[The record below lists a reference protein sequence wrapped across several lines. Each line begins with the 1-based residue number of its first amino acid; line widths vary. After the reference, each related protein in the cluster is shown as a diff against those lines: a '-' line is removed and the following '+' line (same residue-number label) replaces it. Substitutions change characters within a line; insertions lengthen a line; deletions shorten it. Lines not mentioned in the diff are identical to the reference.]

1 MINRNDLLKSLR
13 DWLNW
18 FMRESQ
24 GLQIRSSVIRI
35 PKELCLAL
43 TGVRRSGKTFT
54 ALQIA
59 READLLKETFYY
71 NFEDPVCLTGATA
84 RDIETL
90 ISLFEEERGC
100 SPLLVILDEVQYVE
114 GWEKWVRKAVDMKQ
128 FGIIVTGSSS
138 RLLSSEFATAISG
151 RVIEKAI
158 WPLSFKEFVSF
169 KGRKPISEGQWLH
182 ELNHYMRWGGFP
194 KPTLMDTEEERIDLL
209 KQYLSD
215 IVLRDVL
222 NRHKILNHLA
232 LNQIVSWYLTNIA
245 SLHSYTAIKNAFGIS
260 TDLAATL
267 SSYLAEAYL
276 AFELS
281 RYHLNMKVQ
290 TRDPKKVYL
299 IDNGL
304 RTVSLLSERE
314 VWGRLAENTVYIE
327 LRRRNKQVFYY
338 KNEGEVDFLVTELGK
353 PQQAIQVCF
362 SDLEDEKT
370 RERELSS
377 LLECLQ
383 ELHLSTGI
391 LLTKSHEE
399 TIHSDKQT
407 VRCIPLYRWLLDG

>member
-24 GLQIRSSVIRI
+24 SLQIRSSVIRL

-71 NFEDPVCLTGATA
+71 NFEDPVCLAGATA

-90 ISLFEEERGC
+90 ISLFEEERGY
-100 SPLLVILDEVQYVE
+100 SPRLVILDEVQYVE
-114 GWEKWVRKAVDMKQ
+114 GWEKWVRKAVDMNQ

-169 KGRKPISEGQWLH
+169 RGNKPLSEGQWLH
-182 ELNHYMRWGGFP
+182 ELSHYMRWGGFP
-194 KPTLMDTEEERIDLL
+194 KPTLLDTEEERIDLL

-245 SLHSYTAIKNAFGIS
+245 CLHSYTAIKKAFEIS

-281 RYHLNMKVQ
+281 RYHSNMKVQ

-314 VWGRLAENTVYIE
+314 DWGRLAENIVYIE

-338 KNEGEVDFLVTELGK
+338 KNKGEVDFLVTELGK

-370 RERELSS
+370 RQRELSS

-383 ELHLSTGI
+383 ELDLSTGI
-391 LLTKSHEE
+391 LLTKNHEE
-399 TIHSDKQT
+399 IIHSDKQT
-407 VRCIPLYRWLLDG
+407 VHCIPLYRWLLEW

>member
-1 MINRNDLLKSLR
+1 MR
-13 DWLNW
+13 DWLSW
-18 FMRESQ
+18 FLRESQ
-24 GLQIRSSVIRI
+24 SLQIRSSVIRL

-59 READLLKETFYY
+59 REAGLLKETFYY
-71 NFEDPVCLTGATA
+71 NFEDPVCLAGAKA

-90 ISLFEEERGC
+90 ISLFEEERGY

-128 FGIIVTGSSS
+128 FGVIVTGSSS

-169 KGRKPISEGQWLH
+169 RGKKPISEGQWLH
-182 ELNHYMRWGGFP
+182 ELCHYMRWGGFP
-194 KPTLMDTEEERIDLL
+194 KPTLLDTEEERIDLL

-245 SLHSYTAIKNAFGIS
+245 CLHSYSAIKKAFEIS

-314 VWGRLAENTVYIE
+314 DWGRLAENIVYIE

-338 KNEGEVDFLVTELGK
+338 KNTGEVDFLVTELGK

-370 RERELSS
+370 KQRELSS

-383 ELHLSTGI
+383 ALDLSTGI
-391 LLTKSHEE
+391 LLTKSYEE
-399 TIHSDKQT
+399 TIHNDKQT
-407 VRCIPLYRWLLDG
+407 VHCIPLYRWLLDGRERV

>member
-1 MINRNDLLKSLR
+1 MINRNELLKSLR

-24 GLQIRSSVIRI
+24 GLQIRSSVIRL

-43 TGVRRSGKTFT
+43 TGVRRCGKTFT

-71 NFEDPVCLTGATA
+71 NFEDPVCLAGVTA
-84 RDIETL
+84 RDIEAL
-90 ISLFEEERGC
+90 ISLFEEERGYP
-100 SPLLVILDEVQYVE
+100 PLLVILDEVQYVE

-158 WPLSFKEFVSF
+158 WPLSFQEFVSF
-169 KGRKPISEGQWLH
+169 RGRKPISEGQWLH
-182 ELNHYMRWGGFP
+182 ELSHYMRWGGFP
-194 KPTLMDTEEERIDLL
+194 KPTLLDTEEERIDLL

-245 SLHSYTAIKNAFGIS
+245 CLHSYTAIKNAFEIS
-260 TDLAATL
+260 TDLAAAL
-267 SSYLAEAYL
+267 SSYLTEAYL

-304 RTVSLLSERE
+304 RAVSLLSERE
-314 VWGRLAENTVYIE
+314 DWGRLAENIVYIE
-327 LRRRNKQVFYY
+327 LRRRSKQVFYY
-338 KNEGEVDFLVTELGK
+338 KNKGEVDFLVTELGK

-362 SDLEDEKT
+362 SNLEDAKT
-370 RERELSS
+370 RQRELSS
-377 LLECLQ
+377 LVECLND
-383 ELHLSTGI
+383 LHLSTGI

-399 TIHSDKQT
+399 TMHIGEQT
-407 VRCIPLYRWLLDG
+407 VRCIPLYRWLLGG